1 MSDSLGGILARLEE
15 IAAYDGP
22 WKPLRDEAPLLRAR
36 LQELRERE
44 TRLDDLLVV
53 ALVGGSGVGKSTLL
67 NALAGDQLAATSEFR
82 PCTSVPTVYHPPGA
96 VLGMKDWNR
105 VSGSALE
112 NLVIIDTPD
121 SDTVEHAHREKVV
134 EALREA
140 DVILIC
146 GSPEKYLDE
155 ATWSLLRPL
164 QGERTMVCVETKA
177 DLSTEDVRE
186 HWTARLREQGF
197 EVSGYFR
204 ISARRSLDRKLTGH
218 APHGD
223 EFDFARLEAFLRT
236 ELSSERA
243 RRIKRS
249 NALGLL
255 TKTQQRLTENVVVRR
270 PELESLQTKI
280 GETDKAIAR
289 ETCTIIGRRL
299 FAEPHLWNYALGRE
313 VALRAKGI
321 VGTLYRILEAAR
333 SFPARLAQRFSWG
346 GAASAGRQAAAMLN
360 EDGVFAEDITVATDA
375 IRDVYAQ
382 RRSELALDWVRAGFE
397 PSDAEAGFTEFHHA
411 VQQRLGFLLRG
422 PARDRV
428 VSRAK
433 WLTCWPLAL
442 LVDAPP
448 VAFVGYAGYRIVSD
462 YFMGVVLT
470 SDYFLHSGAVLAILL
485 AVELLLISLI
495 SRMCAWSARRRAAS
509 DLRAAILSGNLAFL
523 HERAVLTVASSRV
536 RDLEEVQSASV

>member
-96 VLGMKDWNR
+96 VLGMNDWNR

-112 NLVIIDTPD
+112 HLVIIDTPD
-121 SDTVEHAHREKVV
+121 SDTIEHAHREKVV
-134 EALREA
+134 EALRQA
-140 DVILIC
+140 DVILLC

-177 DLSTEDVRE
+177 DLSADDVRE
-186 HWTARLREQGF
+186 HWTARLQSQGF
-197 EVSGYFR
+197 ETAAYFR
-204 ISARRSLDRKLTGH
+204 VNARRSLDRKLTGRAAH
-218 APHGD
+218 DD
-223 EFDFARLEAFLRT
+223 EFDFPRLEAFLRT

-249 NALGLL
+249 NAVGLL
-255 TKTQQRLTENVVVRR
+255 TKTQRRLMENVAGRG
-270 PELESLQTKI
+270 PDLEELQAKI

-289 ETCTIIGRRL
+289 ETCAIIGRRL

-313 VALRAKGI
+313 MAIRAKGI

-346 GAASAGRQAAAMLN
+346 SGPSAGRQAAAMLN
-360 EDGVFAEDITVATDA
+360 EEGVFAEDLTVATDA
-375 IRDVYAQ
+375 IRGVYAQ

-397 PSDAEAGFTEFHHA
+397 PSNADAGFAEFQMA
-411 VQQRLGFLLRG
+411 VQQRLAFLLRG

-428 VSRAK
+428 VVRAK
-433 WLTCWPLAL
+433 WLTCWPLTLLADAL
-442 LVDAPP
+442 PI
-448 VAFVGYAGYRIVSD
+448 AFVGYAGYRVVSD
-462 YFMGVVLT
+462 YFAGVVLT
-470 SDYFLHSGAVLAILL
+470 SDYFLHSGAVLGILL
-485 AVELLLISLI
+485 AVELLLLSLV

-523 HERAVLTVASSRV
+523 PERAVLAEALTKV
-536 RDLEEVQSASV
+536 RGLEEAQTASV